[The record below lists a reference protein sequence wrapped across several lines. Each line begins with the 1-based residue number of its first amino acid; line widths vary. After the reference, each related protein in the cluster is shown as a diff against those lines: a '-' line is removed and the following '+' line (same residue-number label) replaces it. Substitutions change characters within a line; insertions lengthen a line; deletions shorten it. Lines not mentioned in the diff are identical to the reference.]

1 MAWNSTSIHVL
12 LTELESA
19 IGMHVSFHIMLRS
32 KQLMH
37 VCELSSVHRK
47 FAARGQVIDGGM
59 QIKKPVRATAK

>member
-12 LTELESA
+12 LTELESG
-19 IGMHVSFHIMLRS
+19 IHVSFRIMLRS

-37 VCELSSVHRK
+37 VCELSSVQWK